1 MLFTI
6 DVYSDPICPWC
17 YIGKRR
23 LERALK
29 SRPDFEPLIRWR
41 AFQLNPAMPAGGM
54 DRKPYLAAKFG
65 STDEAHRLYEHIG
78 AIGAREEIDFKFT
91 DIQRTPNTIPAHS
104 LIQFAAE
111 HGKCDEVVEA
121 LFFAFFKHGRDI
133 GDSEELLK
141 IAAECGLEA
150 AGFKPIMASENAVS
164 EVQREDLLG
173 RRIGIDGVPFFI
185 IDEKY
190 ALSGAQEPEAFY
202 NIFDLVIENARTA
215 ETAEATLCNL

>member
-65 STDEAHRLYEHIG
+65 STDEAHRLWLPAVLG
-78 AIGAREEIDFKFT
+78 QMAGLPAI
-91 DIQRTPNTIPAHS
+91 
-104 LIQFAAE
+104 
-111 HGKCDEVVEA
+111 EA
-121 LFFAFFKHGRDI
+121 
-133 GDSEELLK
+133 
-141 IAAECGLEA
+141 
-150 AGFKPIMASENAVS
+150 
-164 EVQREDLLG
+164 
-173 RRIGIDGVPFFI
+173 
-185 IDEKY
+185 
-190 ALSGAQEPEAFY
+190 
-202 NIFDLVIENARTA
+202 
-215 ETAEATLCNL
+215 